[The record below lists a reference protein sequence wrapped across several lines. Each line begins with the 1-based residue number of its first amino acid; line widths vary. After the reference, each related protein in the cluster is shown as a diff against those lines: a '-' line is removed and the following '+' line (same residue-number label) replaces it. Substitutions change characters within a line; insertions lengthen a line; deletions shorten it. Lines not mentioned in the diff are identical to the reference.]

1 MRKSPKSELARE
13 IEKNVDTPPPPD
25 VPRDNE
31 SCMIAIDFM
40 AYARKV
46 AVSKLKLKA
55 FGDFAKHLWQTFS
68 HLSRGCSRLDIIFDL
83 YIEQSIKEHERERR
97 SKADGIN
104 TAINRRDQP
113 LPVDM
118 NRFWSSTT
126 NKVRLQQF
134 FINWV
139 CENYKDQIPVYLGG
153 SHENDLSAC
162 LRVTDGRGNYVRLLK
177 CDHEEADDRI
187 M

>member
-1 MRKSPKSELARE
+1 M
-13 IEKNVDTPPPPD
+13 
-25 VPRDNE
+25 
-31 SCMIAIDFM
+31 
-40 AYARKV
+40 
-46 AVSKLKLKA
+46 
-55 FGDFAKHLWQTFS
+55 
-68 HLSRGCSRLDIIFDL
+68 

-97 SKADGIN
+97 SKTDGIN
-104 TAINRRDQP
+104 TAINRRDQS

-126 NKVRLQQF
+126 NKVCLQQF

-139 CENYKDQIPVYLGG
+139 CENYKDQRQVYLDG

-162 LRVTDGRGNYVRLLK
+162 LRVTDGKGNYVRLLK

-187 M
+187 MSHDIIASADTDIFICLMYHFRRWNELDLKKLCLYFVYTLCI

>member
-1 MRKSPKSELARE
+1 M
-13 IEKNVDTPPPPD
+13 
-25 VPRDNE
+25 
-31 SCMIAIDFM
+31 
-40 AYARKV
+40 
-46 AVSKLKLKA
+46 SKLKLKT
-55 FGDFAKHLWQTFS
+55 FGDFVKHLWQTFS

-97 SKADGIN
+97 SKTDGIN
-104 TAINRRDQP
+104 TEINRRDQP

-139 CENYKDQIPVYLGG
+139 CDNYKDQRPVYLGG

-162 LRVTDGRGNYVRLLK
+162 LKVTDGRGNYVCLLK
-177 CDHEEADDRI
+177 CDHKEADDRI
-187 M
+187 MLHVNHAVIVDQFRKIIIASADTDVFICLMYHFRRWNELDLRNFGL

>member
-1 MRKSPKSELARE
+1 MDSCENHLNRSLRE
-13 IEKNVDTPPPPD
+13 RLKKKLDTPPRPD

-31 SCMIAIDFM
+31 SCMNAIDFM

-46 AVSKLKLKA
+46 AVSKLKLKT
-55 FGDFAKHLWQTFS
+55 FGDFAKHLWQMFS

-97 SKADGIN
+97 SKMDGIN
-104 TAINRRDQP
+104 AAINRRDQP

-134 FINWV
+134 F
-139 CENYKDQIPVYLGG
+139 YQLG
-153 SHENDLSAC
+153 
-162 LRVTDGRGNYVRLLK
+162 
-177 CDHEEADDRI
+177 